1 MVSMW
6 TFSPSVKETGIA
18 FFPAETEQRVPGW
31 LQHSLVKVHLLE
43 RLNEENVRKAPI
55 VYEDVMYSE
64 ASYVCCCY
72 ESVCVRKISN
82 MEVIFVEGNWY
93 HGPSWPV
100 KRQPWQ
106 YGVHPSF

>member
-43 RLNEENVRKAPI
+43 RLDEQDVSGASI
-55 VYEDVMYSE
+55 VNEDVVYSE
-64 ASYVCCCY
+64 PNYIRCCY
-72 ESVCVRKISN
+72 KSVCVEN
-82 MEVIFVEGNWY
+82 PAVENY
-93 HGPSWPV
+93 FPQ
-100 KRQPWQ
+100 K
-106 YGVHPSF
+106 